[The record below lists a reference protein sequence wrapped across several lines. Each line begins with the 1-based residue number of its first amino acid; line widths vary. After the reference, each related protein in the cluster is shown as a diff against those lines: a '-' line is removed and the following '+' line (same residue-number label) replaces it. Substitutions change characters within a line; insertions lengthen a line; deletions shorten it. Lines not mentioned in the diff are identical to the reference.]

1 MRAGSDTAASSGLRP
16 FKKGS
21 YMELRNLPWGKIAL
35 GLGVAGIAAAHPA
48 FAQEAATAA
57 ATVAA
62 DATASAAAVAAP
74 VAEVA
79 AEAAAPVPDKG
90 DTAWMMVSTVLVMLM
105 IVPGLALFYGGLVR
119 TKNMAS
125 VLTQILGVA
134 ALAMIMWVLFGYAL
148 SFGGDANQFVSTGK
162 FLLKGVTA
170 DSTVA
175 TFTDGVVI
183 PEFVFI
189 AFQMTFSAITVALVV
204 GGLVERMK
212 FSALMVFAMVWL
224 TISYYPIAHMVWY
237 LGGTD
242 AATGLIFGWGALD
255 FAGGTVVHINA
266 GVTALVGALLIGK
279 RVGYQKELMAPHSL
293 TMTLI
298 GTGLLWVGWFG
309 FNAGSALEANGSA
322 GLALIN
328 TFTATAAGVLFW
340 MLTERALGHSGSLLG
355 ACSGAIAGL
364 VAITPAAGNS
374 GPFGGILLGAVGA
387 VAACLFVMK
396 VKPKLGFDDSLD
408 VFGIHGVAGIIG
420 SIGTAFTMLTVLG
433 GPAGDDYALGAQ
445 LWIQV
450 KSVGVA
456 IVWSAVGAFIAF
468 TIAKLV
474 TGGRVTP
481 EVEREGL
488 DLGEHGERA
497 YNY

>member
-1 MRAGSDTAASSGLRP
+1 MMKPLHKIGATLTGAALSVFAS
-16 FKKGS
+16 
-21 YMELRNLPWGKIAL
+21 AQ
-35 GLGVAGIAAAHPA
+35 A
-48 FAQEAATAA
+48 FAQE
-57 ATVAA
+57 VAEQVA
-62 DATASAAAVAAP
+62 EAAP
-74 VAEVA
+74 AV
-79 AEAAAPVPDKG
+79 AEAAAEVVPVVDKG
-90 DTAWMMVSTVLVMLM
+90 DTAWMITATVLVMAM

-119 TKNMAS
+119 TKNMLS
-125 VLTQILGVA
+125 VLTQVIAVA
-134 ALAMIMWVLFGYAL
+134 SLAMIMWVMFGYGLA
-148 SFGGDANQFVSTGK
+148 FGGDSNQFLSTGK
-162 FLLKGVTA
+162 FFLAGVTA

-175 TFTDGVVI
+175 TFSDGFVI

-189 AFQMTFSAITVALVV
+189 AFQMTFAAITVALVI

-212 FSALMVFAMVWL
+212 FSAMMVFAAVWL
-224 TISYYPIAHMVWY
+224 TIVYFPIAHMVWY
-237 LGGTD
+237 AGATPET
-242 AATGLIFGWGALD
+242 TGLLFDWGALD

-266 GVTALVGALLIGK
+266 GVSALVGAIILGK
-279 RVGYQKELMAPHSL
+279 RLGYQKDVMAPHSL

-328 TFTATAAGVLFW
+328 TLVATAAGVLFW
-340 MLTERALGHSGSLLG
+340 MLTEKAIGHQGSLLG

-364 VAITPAAGNS
+364 VAVTPAAGNS
-374 GPFGGILLGAVGA
+374 GPFGAILLGALAA
-387 VAACLFVMK
+387 VVCCVFVMK

-408 VFGIHGVAGIIG
+408 AFGIHGLGGIIG
-420 SIGTAFTMLTVLG
+420 SIGTAVTMLPALG
-433 GPAGDDYALGAQ
+433 GPGAADYDLGGQ
-445 LWIQV
+445 LVIQV
-450 KSVGVA
+450 MAVGVA
-456 IVWSAVGAFIAF
+456 IVWAAVGSAIAF

-474 TGGRVTP
+474 TGLRVSE

>member
-1 MRAGSDTAASSGLRP
+1 MI
-16 FKKGS
+16 KGEA
-21 YMELRNLPWGKIAL
+21 MNFANKIAAGAGAA
-35 GLGVAGIAAAHPA
+35 GLALFAALPVW
-48 FAQEAATAA
+48 AQEAAP
-57 ATVAA
+57 
-62 DATASAAAVAAP
+62 AV
-74 VAEVA
+74 
-79 AEAAAPVPDKG
+79 AEAATPTPDKG
-90 DTAWMMVSTVLVMLM
+90 DTAWMMISTVLVMAM

-125 VLTQILGVA
+125 VLTQILAVA
-134 ALAMIMWVLFGYAL
+134 ALAMIMWVMFGYSLA
-148 SFGGDANQFVSTGK
+148 FGGDANQFISSGK
-162 FLLKGVTA
+162 AFLAGVTA

-189 AFQMTFSAITVALVV
+189 AFQMTFSAITVALVL

-212 FSALMVFAMVWL
+212 FSAVMVFAIVWL
-224 TISYYPIAHMVWY
+224 TIVYYPIAHMVWY
-237 LGGTD
+237 LGGDD
-242 AATGLIFGWGALD
+242 ASTGLIFGWGALD

-266 GVTALVGALLIGK
+266 GIAALVGCLIIGK
-279 RVGYQKELMAPHSL
+279 RSGYQKDIMAPHSL

-340 MLTERALGHSGSLLG
+340 MLTERVLGHKGSLLG

-364 VAITPAAGNS
+364 VAVTPAAGNS
-374 GPFGGILLGAVGA
+374 GPFGAILLGAIAGIV
-387 VAACLFVMK
+387 CCWFVMK
-396 VKPKLGFDDSLD
+396 LKAKLGFDDSLD
-408 VFGIHGVAGIIG
+408 VFGIHGIGGLIG
-420 SIGTAFTMLTVLG
+420 SILTAVTMLPALG
-433 GPAGDDYALGAQ
+433 GPGADDYDLAGQ
-445 LWIQV
+445 LVIQI

-456 IVWSAVGAFIAF
+456 VIWSAVGSAIAF
-468 TIAKLV
+468 YIAKAV
-474 TGGRVTP
+474 TGGRVSE

>member
-1 MRAGSDTAASSGLRP
+1 MTKGETMTFANKIAASAGAAGLSL
-16 FKKGS
+16 FAA
-21 YMELRNLPWGKIAL
+21 LPAW
-35 GLGVAGIAAAHPA
+35 
-48 FAQEAATAA
+48 AQEAAP
-57 ATVAA
+57 
-62 DATASAAAVAAP
+62 AV
-74 VAEVA
+74 
-79 AEAAAPVPDKG
+79 AEAAAPTPDKG
-90 DTAWMMVSTVLVMLM
+90 DTAWMMVSTVLVMAM

-125 VLTQILGVA
+125 VLTQILAVA
-134 ALAMIMWVLFGYAL
+134 ALAMIMWVMFGYSLA
-148 SFGGDANQFVSTGK
+148 FGGDGNEYISSGK
-162 FLLKGVTA
+162 LFLAGVTA

-175 TFTDGVVI
+175 TFSDGVVI

-189 AFQMTFSAITVALVV
+189 AFQMTFSAITVALVL

-212 FSALMVFAMVWL
+212 FSAVMVFAIVWL
-224 TISYYPIAHMVWY
+224 TIVYYPIAHMVWY

-242 AATGLIFGWGALD
+242 EATGLIFGWGALD

-266 GVTALVGALLIGK
+266 GVAALVGCLIIGK
-279 RVGYQKELMAPHSL
+279 RSGYQKDIMAPHSL

-340 MLTERALGHSGSLLG
+340 MLTERVLGHKGSLLG

-364 VAITPAAGNS
+364 VAVTPAAGNS
-374 GPFGGILLGAVGA
+374 GPFGAILLGAVAGI
-387 VAACLFVMK
+387 VCCWFVMK
-396 VKPKLGFDDSLD
+396 LKAKLGFDDSLD
-408 VFGIHGVAGIIG
+408 VFGIHGIGGLIG
-420 SIGTAFTMLTVLG
+420 SILTAVTMLPALG
-433 GPAGDDYALGAQ
+433 GPAGDDYVLGSQ
-445 LWIQV
+445 LWIQI

-456 IVWSAVGAFIAF
+456 VLWSAVGSAIAF
-468 TIAKLV
+468 YIAKAV
-474 TGGRVTP
+474 TGGRVSE

>member
-1 MRAGSDTAASSGLRP
+1 MNFA
-16 FKKGS
+16 
-21 YMELRNLPWGKIAL
+21 NKIAAGAGAA
-35 GLGVAGIAAAHPA
+35 GLALFAALPVW
-48 FAQEAATAA
+48 AQEAAP
-57 ATVAA
+57 
-62 DATASAAAVAAP
+62 AVA
-74 VAEVA
+74 
-79 AEAAAPVPDKG
+79 EAVKPTPDKG
-90 DTAWMMVSTVLVMLM
+90 DTAWMMVATVLVMAM

-125 VLTQILGVA
+125 VLTQILAVA
-134 ALAMIMWVLFGYAL
+134 ALAMIMWVMFGYSLA
-148 SFGGDANQFVSTGK
+148 FGGDANQFISSGK
-162 FLLKGVTA
+162 LFLAGVAA

-189 AFQMTFSAITVALVV
+189 AFQMTFSAITVALVL

-212 FSALMVFAMVWL
+212 FSAVMVFAIVWL
-224 TISYYPIAHMVWY
+224 TIVYYPIAHMVWY
-237 LGGTD
+237 LGGD
-242 AATGLIFGWGALD
+242 EASTGLIFGWGALD

-266 GVTALVGALLIGK
+266 GIAALVGCLIIGK
-279 RVGYQKELMAPHSL
+279 RTGYQKEIMAPHSL
-293 TMTLI
+293 TMTLV

-340 MLTERALGHSGSLLG
+340 MLTERVLGHKGSLLG

-364 VAITPAAGNS
+364 VAVTPAAGNS
-374 GPFGGILLGAVGA
+374 GPFGAILLGAVAGI
-387 VAACLFVMK
+387 VCCWFVMK
-396 VKPKLGFDDSLD
+396 LKAKLGFDDSLD
-408 VFGIHGVAGIIG
+408 VFGIHGIGGLIG
-420 SIGTAFTMLTVLG
+420 SILTAVTMLPALG
-433 GPAGDDYALGAQ
+433 GPAGDDYVLGSQ

-456 IVWSAVGAFIAF
+456 VLWSAVGSAIAF
-468 TIAKLV
+468 TIAKAV
-474 TGGRVTP
+474 TGGRVSE